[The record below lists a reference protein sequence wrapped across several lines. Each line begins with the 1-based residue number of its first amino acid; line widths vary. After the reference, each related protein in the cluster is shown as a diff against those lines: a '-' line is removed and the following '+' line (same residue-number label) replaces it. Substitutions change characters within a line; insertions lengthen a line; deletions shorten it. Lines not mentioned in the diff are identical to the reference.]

1 MKDYHHKELYIYCT
15 GLIGKA
21 TARILLDEGYK
32 VAGVLDDNK
41 TLQGLSMAGLQI
53 YGLSALSDRTKEEM
67 SNLFVIVCNQKIM
80 LFESIAKRLQTMG
93 LKKEQIVHITY

>member
-21 TARILLDEGYK
+21 TARILLDEGHR

-41 TLQGLSMAGLQI
+41 TLEGLFMAGLPI
-53 YGLSALSDRTKEEM
+53 CGLSVLSGKTKGEI
-67 SNLFVIVCNQKIM
+67 SNLFVIVCNQKTM
-80 LFESIAKRLQTMG
+80 LFERIVNQLQTMG
-93 LKKEQIVHITY
+93 LKSEQIVHMTY